1 MRRFLIILAI
11 FALIAGLSHHAWAHP
26 GHGYYIE
33 EPSDSGDSK
42 SDSST
47 TSDSSSTANK
57 PSGQSS
63 SKSSSSV
70 GHKTTGE
77 SKRDSSA
84 SSEKGSPEGNAR
96 SEKNI
101 TDEGENTTEIATGTA
116 DVNVNKP
123 DYRFVPALAGL
134 CLVFGLTALRFPR
147 N

>member
-1 MRRFLIILAI
+1 MRRFLIILATV
-11 FALIAGLSHHAWAHP
+11 ALIAGLSHHAWAHP

-47 TSDSSSTANK
+47 TSDSSSTSNK

-63 SKSSSSV
+63 SKASTSG
-70 GHKTTGE
+70 GHKTTHE
-77 SKRDSSA
+77 SKLDSSD
-84 SSEKGSPEGNAR
+84 SSEKSGAESNVRPEG
-96 SEKNI
+96 NI
-101 TDEGENTTEIATGTA
+101 TDERENTTETS

-123 DYRFVPALAGL
+123 DYGFIPALAGL
-134 CLVFGLTALRFPR
+134 CLVFGLTAFRFPR

>member
-1 MRRFLIILAI
+1 MRRFLIILATV
-11 FALIAGLSHHAWAHP
+11 ALIAGLSHHAWAHP

-47 TSDSSSTANK
+47 TSDSSSTSNK

-63 SKSSSSV
+63 SKASTSG
-70 GHKTTGE
+70 GHKTTHE
-77 SKRDSSA
+77 SKLDSSD
-84 SSEKGSPEGNAR
+84 SSEKSGAESSALPEENV
-96 SEKNI
+96 
-101 TDEGENTTEIATGTA
+101 TDERENTTETS

-123 DYRFVPALAGL
+123 DYGFIPALAGL
-134 CLVFGLTALRFPR
+134 CLVFGLTAFRFPR

>member
-1 MRRFLIILAI
+1 MRRFLIILATV
-11 FALIAGLSHHAWAHP
+11 ALIAGLSHHAWAHP

-47 TSDSSSTANK
+47 TSDSSSTSNK

-63 SKSSSSV
+63 SKASTSG
-70 GHKTTGE
+70 GHKTTHE
-77 SKRDSSA
+77 SKLDSSD
-84 SSEKGSPEGNAR
+84 SSGKSGAESSALPEENV
-96 SEKNI
+96 
-101 TDEGENTTEIATGTA
+101 TDERENTTETS

-123 DYRFVPALAGL
+123 DYGFIPALAGL
-134 CLVFGLTALRFPR
+134 CLVFGLTAFRFPR